1 MVPLHR
7 ARNDARRLATASV
20 LIGVALALIIPAE
33 ESWGSPTEI
42 DAQQRIFLPA
52 APAEAFSGEIEYEF
66 DTLRN
71 VTRAQFQA
79 SLDAHGILG
88 RMFLAAPTVHTI
100 IATYQFA
107 GRSVTRV
114 PDSIRISLLSDE
126 YVEQTREEHNALPPA
141 TRPLLELNMAHIHA
155 SYGIAFAQR
164 MVSKSGDSIFPETL
178 HLPDRPM
185 RVQML
190 QTRQVQIT
198 RTATSFLSICE
209 FLELI
214 SEEDVKGTVAG
225 LDFALSH
232 RVIAGLREFASQM
245 KSNEVGAASVSCA
258 APLVRN

>member
-1 MVPLHR
+1 MVPLSH
-7 ARNDARRLATASV
+7 ACNDARRLATAST
-20 LIGVALALIIPAE
+20 LLAVALALTVSAGV
-33 ESWGSPTEI
+33 SWGSPTEN

-52 APAEAFSGEIEYEF
+52 APPEVFSGEIGYDF

-71 VTRAQFQA
+71 VTRARFQA

-114 PDSIRISLLSDE
+114 PDSIRISLRSDE
-126 YVEQTREEHNALPPA
+126 YVEQPREEQNALPSA
-141 TRPLLELNMAHIHA
+141 VRPLLELNMAHMHA
-155 SYGIAFAQR
+155 SYGIAFAQQ
-164 MVSKSGDSIFPETL
+164 MVSKSGDSISPERL
-178 HLPDRPM
+178 HLPDRHMP
-185 RVQML
+185 VQML

-209 FLELI
+209 FLALI
-214 SEEDVKGTVAG
+214 SEDEVKGTVAG

-245 KSNEVGAASVSCA
+245 KPNEVGTAGVSC
-258 APLVRN
+258 PDLVSN